1 MAAKGQNWLQKKP
14 RAQISQSL
22 VNKIMVK
29 TLNQHF
35 PRRERRSGGRGA
47 RPGVGAA
54 PGAVEAG
61 ARCRDV
67 CRLDSAEPSSV
78 RGQTVPRSRGRSWRP
93 SGERLGERRRVRDS
107 DVHAQWVCVVITRL
121 LLTPPHPDATC
132 RQRRRDGTGAW
143 GVDGGQAACRA
154 PTACRPPGQLPG
166 PPRALRRAPPRNGD
180 PPHAIRGCPGACEPC
195 RPPPWSSSSLS
206 TQRSGRPGLSPPR
219 SQRENRRFS
228 SCFPSV
234 SQWGRRL
241 VKAHC
246 HGQITA
252 LKTLIDSLC
261 FLYKSSCQ
269 I

>member
-1 MAAKGQNWLQKKP
+1 MSSGLRRAELCTRANSAALSWSQLETVRREAG
-14 RAQISQSL
+14 RAQACAGL
-22 VNKIMVK
+22 
-29 TLNQHF
+29 
-35 PRRERRSGGRGA
+35 RRARTVGVRCHYTIAPDPPPTPMPPAGSVDEMARG
-47 RPGVGAA
+47 PGVWT
-54 PGAVEAG
+54 AV
-61 ARCRDV
+61 
-67 CRLDSAEPSSV
+67 
-78 RGQTVPRSRGRSWRP
+78 GR
-93 SGERLGERRRVRDS
+93 
-107 DVHAQWVCVVITRL
+107 
-121 LLTPPHPDATC
+121 
-132 RQRRRDGTGAW
+132 
-143 GVDGGQAACRA
+143 AACCA

-166 PPRALRRAPPRNGD
+166 PPRALWRAPPRNGD

-219 SQRENRRFS
+219 SRRENRRFS

-246 HGQITA
+246 HDQITA